1 MQWFSCIQE
10 LYSMCGKTNILIV
23 NGIWL
28 TFRTSFNA
36 KTLKKYF
43 TRKYK
48 TRLEIFPC
56 DRFQFQVRQV
66 RTPFKIVVE
75 ISIDTK
81 HQQQDLIMCEKNIE
95 FLVCWKEQK
104 LSHLHLMCGMPDATF
119 RPYIWLAWSL
129 FFCLAAGKLISN
141 TSSNTRS
148 HTLNGWAKTVWKFAS
163 THQIKCKRFCFN

>member
-1 MQWFSCIQE
+1 
-10 LYSMCGKTNILIV
+10 MCGKTNILIV

-95 FLVCWKEQK
+95 FLVC
-104 LSHLHLMCGMPDATF
+104 
-119 RPYIWLAWSL
+119 
-129 FFCLAAGKLISN
+129 
-141 TSSNTRS
+141 
-148 HTLNGWAKTVWKFAS
+148 
-163 THQIKCKRFCFN
+163 